1 VLPDEDGDGVVKNTK
16 KIKPPTTGE
25 KIAWHCIDADA
36 IHDLRCGDDDRV
48 REARNMARRIDA
60 AIRRERNRCKK
71 CVMYLSKD
79 DAIEHIEEGWKP

>member
-1 VLPDEDGDGVVKNTK
+1 V

-25 KIAWHCIDADA
+25 KIAWDCDSDDALY
-36 IHDLRCGDDDRV
+36 DLRHSLDDCA
-48 REARNMARRIDA
+48 RECRNMARRIDA